1 MKRFL
6 ALLIAC
12 LTIFTAVS
20 CANSTQGDVQSTTG
34 EVQAPTT
41 APENISTPSDTEA
54 TFYAGYART
63 NISPDRFPIKMFGG
77 TPAQYVYD
85 DLYATVVAVSD
96 GETTALFITL
106 DLQSS
111 SGTIL
116 TRTLNTAERYGIPQ
130 ENVFVNVLLFSSKTQ
145 SNCKKHEKN
154 AKKTPFFYQKVF
166 TNRPFCSTI

>member
-6 ALLIAC
+6 TLLITC

-20 CANSTQGDVQSTTG
+20 CNNSLQTGIQGTTA
-34 EVQAPTT
+34 ESPTPTT
-41 APENISTPSDTEA
+41 APADTTDPSNDAEVP
-54 TFYAGYART
+54 FYAGYART

-77 TPAQYVYD
+77 TPAEYIYD

-111 SGTIL
+111 I
-116 TRTLNTAERYGIPQ
+116 
-130 ENVFVNVLLFSSKTQ
+130 
-145 SNCKKHEKN
+145 
-154 AKKTPFFYQKVF
+154 
-166 TNRPFCSTI
+166 